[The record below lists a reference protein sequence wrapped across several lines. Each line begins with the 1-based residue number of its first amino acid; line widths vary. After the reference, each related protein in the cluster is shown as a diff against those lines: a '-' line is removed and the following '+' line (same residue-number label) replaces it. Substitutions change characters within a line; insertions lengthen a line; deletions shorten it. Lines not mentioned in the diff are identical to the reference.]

1 MSVFVLSRHAETRM
15 GQRGR
20 RPSDLELI
28 WRYGTEIGSDT
39 LYLGRKDVRREVRLM
54 NREIRR
60 LNRLQRASANVDR
73 QREIRRLK
81 RQIQALERLSGW
93 KLVVAND
100 TVVTCYR
107 SSRQD
112 RKRTL
117 RRGKEF
123 V

>member
-1 MSVFVLSRHAETRM
+1 MSVYVLSRHAETRM
-15 GQRGR
+15 SQRGR

-28 WRYGTEIGSDT
+28 WRYGIEIGSDI
-39 LYLGRKDVRREVRLM
+39 LYLSRKVVRREVRLM
-54 NREIRR
+54 NREIRC
-60 LNRLQRASANVDR
+60 LNRLQRVSADTAR

-81 RQIQALERLSGW
+81 REIQALERLSGW

-107 SSRQD
+107 SSRRD

-117 RRGKEF
+117 RRGREC